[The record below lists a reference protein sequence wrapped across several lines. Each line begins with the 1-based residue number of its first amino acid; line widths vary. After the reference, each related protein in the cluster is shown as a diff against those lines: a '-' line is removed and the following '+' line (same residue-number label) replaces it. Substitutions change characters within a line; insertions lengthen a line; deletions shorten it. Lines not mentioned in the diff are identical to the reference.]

1 MWENIE
7 ILDLSQQK
15 EEETIWCQSQIIILQ
30 SFSQKN
36 LLAIEM
42 KKKTGILINKPVYSG
57 FSILELT
64 KILMYE
70 FWFDYVKPKYS
81 EKTKLCY
88 IGDTDSFIVY
98 MKTDNI
104 YKDIA
109 EDVEPRFDTSNYE
122 LDRYPMER
130 IKK

>member
-1 MWENIE
+1 
-7 ILDLSQQK
+7 
-15 EEETIWCQSQIIILQ
+15 
-30 SFSQKN
+30 
-36 LLAIEM
+36 
-42 KKKTGILINKPVYSG
+42 
-57 FSILELT
+57 
-64 KILMYE
+64 MYE

-88 IGDTDSFIVY
+88 IDTDSFIVY

>member
-1 MWENIE
+1 
-7 ILDLSQQK
+7 
-15 EEETIWCQSQIIILQ
+15 
-30 SFSQKN
+30 
-36 LLAIEM
+36 M

-88 IGDTDSFIVY
+88 TDTDSFIVY

-109 EDVEPRFDTSNYE
+109 EDVEPRSDTSNYE
-122 LDRYPMER
+122 LDRCPMEK